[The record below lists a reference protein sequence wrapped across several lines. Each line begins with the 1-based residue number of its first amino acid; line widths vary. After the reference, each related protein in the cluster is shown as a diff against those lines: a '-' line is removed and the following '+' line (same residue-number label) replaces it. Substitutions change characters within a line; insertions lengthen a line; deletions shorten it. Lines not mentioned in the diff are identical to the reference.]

1 MKVVYKYEIA
11 PDKRSAEMPLDSKI
25 LKVDMQGDA
34 LMLWVEHGWV
44 DGNTVRTVRH
54 FEVYGTGQPI
64 PLHTEHV
71 GTFFDGPFVWHVYE
85 IKVAS

>member
-1 MKVVYKYEIA
+1 MGPPMVSQA
-11 PDKRSAEMPLDSKI
+11 SSGSPRAAATMRPRS
-25 LKVDMQGDA
+25 QR
-34 LMLWVEHGWV
+34 WV